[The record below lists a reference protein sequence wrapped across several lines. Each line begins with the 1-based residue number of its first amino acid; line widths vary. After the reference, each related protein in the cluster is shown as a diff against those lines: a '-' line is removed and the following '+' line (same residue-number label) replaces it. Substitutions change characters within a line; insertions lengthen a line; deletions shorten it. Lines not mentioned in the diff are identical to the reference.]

1 MRDLGFD
8 GGPTRPRPSDAEAPA
23 PGRGSGRVCQYSPP
37 AHPVA
42 EFAAAGA
49 LDGLAGAAAGDPPLN
64 SEEGRRTIGR
74 PLVVRPV
81 RHGPWMNVRSLAN
94 SLACRSVIRSYTP
107 PPTRLTKNQSWPAPP
122 VSTSCTPSSN
132 TVVVL
137 SLTAPPAPTPADIR
151 S

>member
-64 SEEGRRTIGR
+64 SEEGRRTMGR

-94 SLACRSVIRSYTP
+94 TELSRGVRSS
-107 PPTRLTKNQSWPAPP
+107 NQSWPAA
-122 VSTSCTPSSN
+122 SS
-132 TVVVL
+132 
-137 SLTAPPAPTPADIR
+137 SIQMGPATLHLRKRRA
-151 S
+151 